1 MSRQICELET
11 ILQQLV
17 AEHRKLLA
25 YLEAHLAAMK
35 KLDLKAMDES
45 AAQQEASRVRIAILE
60 NRRRTMTVQVGK
72 MLRIEGDVT
81 ISKLAAAFPAKA
93 QALTSLR
100 DDLKNVMQSV
110 QSKAYIASR
119 VGGAVLGHLNTAVR
133 LLAGAVEKA
142 GVYTKQGVP
151 KVASRIGVMEAV
163 G

>member
-1 MSRQICELET
+1 MSRQVCELET

-25 YLEAHLAAMK
+25 YLEAHLSAMK

-60 NRRRTMTVQVGK
+60 NRRRAMTVQVGK

-93 QALTSLR
+93 QVLTSLR
-100 DDLKNVMQSV
+100 DDLKNLMQSI

-142 GVYTKQGVP
+142 GVYTKHGVP
-151 KVASRIGVMEAV
+151 KVATRIGVMEAV

>member
-1 MSRQICELET
+1 MSRQVCELET

-17 AEHRKLLA
+17 AENRKLLLH
-25 YLEAHLAAMK
+25 LEAHLAAMK
-35 KLDLKAMDES
+35 KLDRKAMDEA

-60 NRRRTMTVQVGK
+60 NRRRAMTAQLAK
-72 MLRIEGDVT
+72 ILRVEGDLT
-81 ISKLAAAFPAKA
+81 ISRLSAAFPAKA

-100 DDLKNVMQSV
+100 NDLKTAMQAV
-110 QSKAYIASR
+110 QGKAYIASR
-119 VGGAVLGHLNTAVR
+119 VAGAVLGHLNIAVR

-151 KVASRIGVMEAV
+151 KVASRIGVMEAI